1 MALIPVDSLQ
11 LDFRQPEVFLLCFHG
26 LCFCAEQGL
35 KELVLFE
42 VVYILA
48 RGDRN
53 EQIHI
58 HPLHVDTVRYRNN
71 VVFEWLFAGSG

>member
-1 MALIPVDSLQ
+1 VALIPVDSLQ
-11 LDFRQPEVFLLCFHG
+11 LDFRQPEIFLQCFHG

-48 RGDRN
+48 SGYRN
-53 EQIHI
+53 EQIYI
-58 HPLHVDTVRYRNN
+58 HPLHVDTVRNRKN
-71 VVFEWLFAGSG
+71 VVFEWIFAGSG